1 MKIAKYFLLIAL
13 ALTVAPLL
21 AGPATRPTTAPI
33 NPSDPSATA
42 QNAAQA
48 AALAVVPV
56 QSLSKDRTPHRAPK
70 PGEVLSMQIKELGNF
85 DYDADKGGNVPA
97 DVLALDGATVK
108 LTGFMIPVDQA
119 GTITRFALVPSLFA
133 CCFGQPP
140 QLQHTILVTC
150 PPNKSV
156 AYYPD
161 QLSVQGK
168 LHVEEKRE
176 DGFIVSLFEIDASSV
191 KAEGK

>member
-13 ALTVAPLL
+13 VMTVAPLL
-21 AGPATRPTTAPI
+21 AGPSTQPASPATP
-33 NPSDPSATA
+33 
-42 QNAAQA
+42 AQA
-48 AALAVVPV
+48 AAVPSL
-56 QSLSKDRTPHRAPK
+56 SLSKDRVPHPK
-70 PGEVLSMQIKELGNF
+70 PQPGEVLTMQIKELGNF

-150 PPNKSV
+150 PPGKGVS
-156 AYYPD
+156 YYPD